1 MSVTNY
7 INNRCKYTYSKLKS
21 VVYLVS
27 KNHTKEVYVDGD
39 NAYISGLTELPLRL
53 NGFDISLN
61 EETSLDERYE
71 FEKTVTLSMNGYVSH
86 IIGDRFYVILESED
100 GTKWMVNPDFPAR
113 VTYEF
118 NLSKDT
124 YQTDFTFSLLSNF
137 PTLRLIADFEAVD
150 PCIGY
155 RVAGVKS
162 LQLLERAFCDIDVAS
177 GQVYTYGKE
186 FQDVE
191 YMRNS
196 CSLSVAY
203 DGEYVTSTI
212 NFQIPFDS
220 YKSSWQYN
228 LLEFMYNKYAAI
240 IQPKSGDNTFFV
252 GFNGGL
258 QANYTIETNDGDG
271 SDIINIILT
280 ESSRNGI
287 YALSNYQREQ
297 MTDTTWNYAPEIG
310 YECVG
315 RGEAKYLVQSE
326 KMTNGIETGEYKV
339 LEGYEQEFSG
349 LNIVGTF
356 ETIQTFNTPKC
367 QGETCS
373 MQTDIPLNITFSS
386 ATCYTYTLMAEC
398 DWTMNDIPSFITVSP
413 SSGEASS
420 SYTITI
426 CNSSTSG
433 TTGSFEIQSGDNI
446 RIVNVTVESQDN
458 YIIPTS
464 VNIDCT
470 QQNVYFTFNSDCPP
484 SLITSNYTYQITD
497 SQIVFNVP
505 ANPTTSARTEQPIV
519 YDCNGEPHTL
529 TINQDKVYE
538 RWVDTSDYICDSG
551 NSYVK
556 QQRYTGTTS
565 TNINSP
571 TSEFKTGSLIA
582 SGDTRCLTI
591 ITRWVDA
598 EDFLCIDGDKWSY
611 QKEQMSVDDG
621 TTWTDT
627 GVTRPKELIESESE
641 DCQETIT
648 YKWELTDLTQCGT

>member
-1 MSVTNY
+1 MSVSNY

-27 KNHTKEVYVDGD
+27 KNHTKEVFVDGD

-113 VTYEF
+113 VTYTF

-137 PTLRLIADFEAVD
+137 PTLRLIADFEAVNE
-150 PCIGY
+150 PCVGY
-155 RVAGVKS
+155 KIAGVKS
-162 LQLLERAFCDIDVAS
+162 LKLLEREFCDVDSAS

-191 YMRNS
+191 FIRDS
-196 CSLSVAY
+196 CTLSVSY
-203 DGEYVTSTI
+203 DGFYTTSTI
-212 NFQIPFDS
+212 NFQIPFDA

-240 IQPKSGDNTFFV
+240 IQPKSGDNTFFI

-326 KMTNGIETGEYKV
+326 KMVNGMETGEYKV
-339 LEGYEQEFSG
+339 LEGYENEFPD

-356 ETIQTFNTPKC
+356 STTDNFNTAKC
-367 QGETCS
+367 QGTTCY

-386 ATCYTYTLMAEC
+386 VTCSTYSFKADC
-398 DWTMNDIPSFITVSP
+398 DWEITDLSSFITVSP
-413 SSGEASS
+413 SSGEGGSN
-420 SYTITI
+420 YTLTV
-426 CNSSTSG
+426 CNTSVSA
-433 TTGSFEIQSGDNI
+433 TTGSFNIQSGDNI
-446 RIVNVTVESQDN
+446 RIVNVTVNNGDT

-470 QQNVYFTFNSDCPP
+470 AQNVTFTFQSGCIPT
-484 SLITSNYTYQITD
+484 SITSNYTYQITD
-497 SQIVFNVP
+497 SQIIFNVP
-505 ANPTTSARTEQPIV
+505 ANTTTSIKVEQPIV

-538 RWVDTSDYICDSG
+538 DWRNTPEYLCESG
-551 NSYVK
+551 NSYVR
-556 QQRYTGTTS
+556 QQRYTGITS

-571 TSEFKTGSLIA
+571 VSEYRTGSLIT

-621 TTWTDT
+621 ATWTDT
-627 GVTRPKELIESESE
+627 GATRLKELIESEST
-641 DCQETIT
+641 DCQEPIT
-648 YKWELTDLTQCGT
+648 YKWVLTELWQCE